1 MVQKTISVNITGEGE
16 IDRISKKISHLRNAV
31 LNVEEKLKAGLS
43 DNPAISLKI
52 KLDASQFKKDFTAL
66 KKEIENNPITVN
78 VKNGKGTQGQDNKA
92 VSNANKSIVDNAN
105 QIATSVKKSTKQLV
119 DGYDKAVKDSSKE
132 LVKGLPKAFSGFE
145 KAFQED
151 IAKILKK
158 EKLTPTDK
166 SLVNNLIQAQLGI
179 DRQNGKN
186 VPRRTPKQLG
196 MFTNADGQAYGA
208 YLTPTGAVRRD
219 RDSLH
224 QVGYNLALDD
234 RVSQATRDLAA
245 NMRDFYQASNIKDT
259 AVRGFTDFL
268 NALDQ
273 VKGALDTVNQKLL
286 NFISTSAR
294 LAGLNP
300 FKSFL
305 SGATSLTRAIVNL
318 NTQLGRTAG
327 GAIVGTLRNSF
338 NSLRAYGTQAV
349 RSLASE
355 TQELGDAMVS
365 YRNNMRAMDMDEDS
379 INRNLKE
386 MGDYGKASVYNAGD
400 LLEMLSTYKAYG
412 LSDDESKNLTKAM
425 AGLVSNRS
433 DSNEALGRA
442 SKQLNDIFVRGN
454 ASTQDL
460 RIMRSWFNPL
470 ASAKIQASLEEIAK
484 GKGYSNLQEA
494 IEDRAISAEDTKKA
508 IIELGL
514 TNKTFKDSNG
524 ELVNEFQAMVNN
536 IATPR
541 QAIDNLKETLA
552 NLFAYDKV
560 TVNEDGTTNVEPGAL
575 GALYNR
581 TAQLIKGMADI
592 AGSDTFEK
600 GVTALGNDLARTIDS
615 VIDFGSKWNVQFSTP
630 FINSLKNFYRGIK
643 EGVDI
648 NGIGDYANNLTRNVI
663 EFNNLYGK
671 KIGEAIGSA
680 VKNGSE
686 LLSLLSE
693 LGKQF
698 VGADGLKILDEL
710 GKFFNNLGKVAVDT
724 NAVRALVETY
734 KLFYEG
740 ANEVVSSAQN
750 IQGAKG
756 VVESY
761 RNFLYALKD
770 MIVFVGSQ
778 TNIVPNA
785 LEVVS
790 SFIDMVT
797 GVVTKVRGS
806 VSVREVNQFSNNI
819 KDFFTETMGALE
831 DIYAQIISSAIK
843 AGSSQT
849 GKQFFESVKDFIVSV
864 NEAILSALQ
873 ALGGGNAQAG
883 IEKIMSYA
891 TLILDSLSTIVK
903 TMGEHPLLTG
913 GILVATKFGSVAIS
927 VIQVLASVIEN
938 MKILSGTSLGG
949 GLLGKLGGGSSSLS
963 SVGAGIADDVAD
975 SVALSLKKDSKGVW
989 RRANGQFA
997 SQAEIEA
1004 FTAPKKLPTGRG
1016 LNFNWANATRNIA
1029 SSGKNFASNAYSGLK
1044 SNIASN
1050 GFKATAIN
1058 AGKTIGNSAVKSI
1071 GSGLSK
1077 YWGSIS
1083 SGTLKGNLIAMAS
1096 SMLVGV
1102 ADDMIQNSNASGF
1115 VKGASSTVKAGVD
1128 IAGWAGTGAAIGSA
1142 LFPGAGSIAGAI
1154 VGGGVGLGLNVLDWV
1169 NADKAKKAEQ
1179 KAIKDQAKRI
1189 SDEKTKAEIAIMESN
1204 IDQLAE
1210 NSRYVRDSYVKSIR
1224 DTSQASLS
1232 GVRSYLEQQ
1241 AVERGTSLKNVLTS
1255 LGSNIDK
1262 VPADIS
1268 KRFVDLNGQLVNFG
1282 ELQEITGLGAPEL
1295 LGVLNELYATTGK
1308 SVTEL
1313 KNEAGEVVEAVDTYT
1328 KEQES
1333 RRSQKVQQFKDEI
1346 LKSGFGDNGFEKI
1359 TLNQLET
1366 INNSLKD
1373 VLSTTFEKKSDKR
1386 KAIIDAITSVTGETD
1401 ERLKQ
1406 MNDKQLE
1413 GYAKTVSEA
1422 IEGVTATPE
1431 EQVQDIKDRLKEHFG
1446 KNEKAYKAKLK
1457 ELEGK
1462 TVEEYQQALS
1472 EIEFQD
1478 DVSGFEKQ
1486 YNKDSKKLSNIKDNI
1501 AQLKTAL
1508 DTVIS
1513 SQFESKKREVDE
1525 AIIAMGS
1532 NPESS
1537 LAYEQGKQSFQSVLS
1552 ELGIKSKELQNK
1564 VIDKVT
1570 KGSMTLES
1578 AIKSLIDDGELNAE
1592 EIIAGLTSAKQRL
1605 KDAVQKAI
1613 DDGKLTQEQGAELI
1627 EKIDILEIDTSVV
1640 GKSAQELKDGTKK
1653 SIDDSAGKLGE
1664 GANKTDAGIAG
1675 LDTSHISAA
1684 ASALGTAIANQLQ
1697 QASAKL
1703 AEAQYA
1709 AEQSLGLGT
1718 LARAGLTQSSV
1729 TAKSAGLNLGTL
1741 NKATSVVP
1749 RFAGGIIP
1757 NYLNNGGLSYI
1768 DWKKR
1773 STDTVP
1779 AMLTPGEFVL
1789 RKKAVDSIGVGLLRK
1804 MNNQGI
1810 RALQNVSGRTIINN
1824 IYNNNNA
1831 QVTQNVDNKS
1841 SYLNSMNGLDR
1852 LMRYV

>member
-1 MVQKTISVNITGEGE
+1 MVQKTIAVNITGEGE

-31 LNVEEKLKAGLS
+31 LDVEKKLKAGLS
-43 DNPAISLKI
+43 NNPAISLKI

-66 KKEIENNPITVN
+66 KKEIENNPISVN
-78 VKNGKGTQGQDNKA
+78 VKNGKGTQDNKA
-92 VSNANKSIVDNAN
+92 VSNASKSIVDNAN
-105 QIATSVKKSTKQLV
+105 QIVTSVKKSTKQLV

-132 LVKGLPKAFSGFE
+132 LVKGIPKAFSGFE

-151 IAKILKK
+151 IARVLKK

-166 SLVNNLIQAQLGI
+166 SLVNSLIQAQLGI

-196 MFTNADGQAYGA
+196 MFTNAEGQAYGA

-305 SGATSLTRAIVNL
+305 GGATALTRAIVNL

-327 GAIVGTLRNSF
+327 GSIVGTLRNSF

-365 YRNNMRAMDMDEDS
+365 YRNNMRAMDLDEDT

-386 MGDYGKASVYNAGD
+386 VGDYGKASVYNAGD

-412 LSDDESKNLTKAM
+412 LSNDESKELTKAM

-442 SKQLNDIFVRGN
+442 SKQLNDIFVRGK

-484 GKGYSNLQEA
+484 GKGYSNLQKA
-494 IEDRAISAEDTKKA
+494 IEEGAISAEDTKKA

-514 TNKTFKDSNG
+514 TNKTFKNSNG

-560 TVNEDGTTNVEPGAL
+560 TVNEDGTTNVEPGAF

-615 VIDFGSKWNVQFSTP
+615 VIDFGTKWNVQFSTP

-643 EGVDI
+643 EGVDV
-648 NGIGDYANNLTRNVI
+648 NGVGDYANNLTRNVI

-671 KIGEAIGSA
+671 KIGEAIGNA
-680 VKNGSE
+680 VKNGTE

-750 IQGAKG
+750 IQGAEG

-819 KDFFTETMGALE
+819 KNFFTETMGALE

-873 ALGGGNAQAG
+873 ALGGGNTQAG

-927 VIQVLASVIEN
+927 VIQVIASVIEN

-949 GLLGKLGGGSSSLS
+949 GLLGKLFGGGASG
-963 SVGAGIADDVAD
+963 GAGVYGTGLVGGALNKSWYGQGTKLFNKTKGFAKNVGSNVYSKGGFLPTNTNILKNIPTAGFKQFGSKLVNGMVSAKGQLATLAISMGVDMAD
-975 SVALSLKKDSKGVW
+975 SFV
-989 RRANGQFA
+989 
-997 SQAEIEA
+997 
-1004 FTAPKKLPTGRG
+1004 
-1016 LNFNWANATRNIA
+1016 
-1029 SSGKNFASNAYSGLK
+1029 
-1044 SNIASN
+1044 
-1050 GFKATAIN
+1050 
-1058 AGKTIGNSAVKSI
+1058 
-1071 GSGLSK
+1071 
-1077 YWGSIS
+1077 
-1083 SGTLKGNLIAMAS
+1083 
-1096 SMLVGV
+1096 
-1102 ADDMIQNSNASGF
+1102 QNSNLPDWA
-1115 VKGASSTVKAGVD
+1115 KGASNFTRGAVNIGSSVASGAGL
-1128 IAGWAGTGAAIGSA
+1128 GAAFGV
-1142 LFPGAGSIAGAI
+1142 PGAII
-1154 VGGGVGLGLNVLDWV
+1154 GGGLGLIQGIYSEISKG
-1169 NADKAKKAEQ
+1169 KAKKAEQ
-1179 KAIKDQAKRI
+1179 QAIKDQAKQQ
-1189 SDEKTKAEIAIMESN
+1189 AEEMAKVQNDLMF
-1204 IDQLAE
+1204 DQVRQLGE
-1210 NSRYVRDSYVKSIR
+1210 NAKYVRDSYIQAI
-1224 DTSQASLS
+1224 DGFNSQSLQAVTQNLQQKAVES
-1232 GVRSYLEQQ
+1232 GTTLTKAIQNMGYNVAKVPKNFAEKFVEIDNKLVNLGDLQQ
-1241 AVERGTSLKNVLTS
+1241 AYGLTE
-1255 LGSNIDK
+1255 
-1262 VPADIS
+1262 
-1268 KRFVDLNGQLVNFG
+1268 Q
-1282 ELQEITGLGAPEL
+1282 EL
-1295 LGVLNELYATTGK
+1295 LGALLELNNATGNKVLEIKDGLGNVTDAVTNFTPEQEAKNQERIQTFLRELSDKTGYLFDKALENVTLPQLEKMQQAIDTTVNGSTYESKSDRINAYKELLKQYSGLTEDQIISMNEKQVEGLLKVMSESIEEVTKTPEERKADLLDQFREKFKGTEEQLKKKTAELMNKSVEEIQQEVDKLTIEDNEESGQGESESKEGAGTKLSEKAKEAKKAIKGALDKLTEDSFRKYRDDIDLSIKALQDEDTSEAGEEVHTQIIRDVLRTQLGIVDKKIQDAIIDKMTKGKMSLDEALASLQEDPEGLNELMETSKTQLKESADNLPKEASNKMTTIGDFIK
-1308 SVTEL
+1308 
-1313 KNEAGEVVEAVDTYT
+1313 EAGM
-1328 KEQES
+1328 
-1333 RRSQKVQQFKDEI
+1333 F
-1346 LKSGFGDNGFEKI
+1346 
-1359 TLNQLET
+1359 
-1366 INNSLKD
+1366 
-1373 VLSTTFEKKSDKR
+1373 
-1386 KAIIDAITSVTGETD
+1386 
-1401 ERLKQ
+1401 
-1406 MNDKQLE
+1406 
-1413 GYAKTVSEA
+1413 
-1422 IEGVTATPE
+1422 
-1431 EQVQDIKDRLKEHFG
+1431 
-1446 KNEKAYKAKLK
+1446 
-1457 ELEGK
+1457 
-1462 TVEEYQQALS
+1462 
-1472 EIEFQD
+1472 
-1478 DVSGFEKQ
+1478 
-1486 YNKDSKKLSNIKDNI
+1486 
-1501 AQLKTAL
+1501 
-1508 DTVIS
+1508 
-1513 SQFESKKREVDE
+1513 
-1525 AIIAMGS
+1525 
-1532 NPESS
+1532 
-1537 LAYEQGKQSFQSVLS
+1537 
-1552 ELGIKSKELQNK
+1552 
-1564 VIDKVT
+1564 
-1570 KGSMTLES
+1570 
-1578 AIKSLIDDGELNAE
+1578 
-1592 EIIAGLTSAKQRL
+1592 IAGLSTVDVAHASERVPQEVNNTKEGAKNKLNETANASKADFSGIQVG
-1605 KDAVQKAI
+1605 DIFSAVQGIWDAI
-1613 DDGKLTQEQGAELI
+1613 SST
-1627 EKIDILEIDTSVV
+1627 
-1640 GKSAQELKDGTKK
+1640 
-1653 SIDDSAGKLGE
+1653 
-1664 GANKTDAGIAG
+1664 
-1675 LDTSHISAA
+1675 
-1684 ASALGTAIANQLQ
+1684 ASNAL
-1697 QASAKL
+1697 AKL
-1703 AEAQYA
+1703 NEIRNSISNKVAGFFT
-1709 AEQSLGLGT
+1709 GL
-1718 LARAGLTQSSV
+1718 V
-1729 TAKSAGLNLGTL
+1729 
-1741 NKATSVVP
+1741 
-1749 RFAGGIIP
+1749 GGGK
-1757 NYLNNGGLSYI
+1757 NSGHSWTGGLVPAYHKEGDMVLPYGI
-1768 DWKKR
+1768 NWKPR
-1773 STDTVP
+1773 ATDTVP
-1779 AMLTPGEFVL
+1779 TMLTPGEFVL

-1804 MNNQGI
+1804 MNSQGI
-1810 RALQNVSGRTIINN
+1810 RALQNNSSRTIINN

>member
-1 MVQKTISVNITGEGE
+1 MVQKTIAVNITGEGE

-31 LNVEEKLKAGLS
+31 LDVEKKLKAGLS
-43 DNPAISLKI
+43 NNPAISLKI

-66 KKEIENNPITVN
+66 KKEIENNPISVN
-78 VKNGKGTQGQDNKA
+78 VKNGKGTQDNKA
-92 VSNANKSIVDNAN
+92 VSNASKSIVDNAN
-105 QIATSVKKSTKQLV
+105 QIVTSVKKSTKQLV

-132 LVKGLPKAFSGFE
+132 LVKGIPKAFSGFE

-151 IAKILKK
+151 IARVLKK
-158 EKLTPTDK
+158 EKLTPIDK
-166 SLVNNLIQAQLGI
+166 SLVNSLIQAQLGI

-196 MFTNADGQAYGA
+196 MFTNAEGQAYGA

-286 NFISTSAR
+286 NFISTSVR

-305 SGATSLTRAIVNL
+305 GGATALTRAIVNL

-327 GAIVGTLRNSF
+327 GSIVGTLRNSF

-365 YRNNMRAMDMDEDS
+365 YRNNMRAMDLDEDT

-386 MGDYGKASVYNAGD
+386 AGDYGKASVYNAGD

-412 LSDDESKNLTKAM
+412 LSNDESKELTKAM

-442 SKQLNDIFVRGN
+442 SKQLNDIFVRGK

-484 GKGYSNLQEA
+484 GKGYSNLQKA
-494 IEDRAISAEDTKKA
+494 IEEGAISAEDTKKA

-514 TNKTFKDSNG
+514 TNKTFKNSKG

-560 TVNEDGTTNVEPGAL
+560 TVNEDGTTNVEPGAF

-615 VIDFGSKWNVQFSTP
+615 VIDFGTKWNVQFSTP

-643 EGVDI
+643 KGVDV
-648 NGIGDYANNLTRNVI
+648 NGVGDYANNLTRNVI

-671 KIGEAIGSA
+671 KIGEAIGNA
-680 VKNGSE
+680 VKNGTE

-819 KDFFTETMGALE
+819 KNFFTETMGALE

-873 ALGGGNAQAG
+873 ALGGGNTQAG

-927 VIQVLASVIEN
+927 VIQVIASVIEN

-949 GLLGKLGGGSSSLS
+949 GLLGKLFGGGASG
-963 SVGAGIADDVAD
+963 GAGVSGTGLVGGALNKSWYGQGTKLFNKTKGFAKNVGSNVYSIGGFLPTNTNILKNIPTAGFKQFGSKLVNGMASAKGQLATLAISMGVDMAD
-975 SVALSLKKDSKGVW
+975 SFV
-989 RRANGQFA
+989 
-997 SQAEIEA
+997 
-1004 FTAPKKLPTGRG
+1004 
-1016 LNFNWANATRNIA
+1016 
-1029 SSGKNFASNAYSGLK
+1029 
-1044 SNIASN
+1044 
-1050 GFKATAIN
+1050 
-1058 AGKTIGNSAVKSI
+1058 
-1071 GSGLSK
+1071 
-1077 YWGSIS
+1077 
-1083 SGTLKGNLIAMAS
+1083 
-1096 SMLVGV
+1096 
-1102 ADDMIQNSNASGF
+1102 QNSNLPDW
-1115 VKGASSTVKAGVD
+1115 VKGASNFTRGAVNIGSSVASGAGL
-1128 IAGWAGTGAAIGSA
+1128 GAAFGV
-1142 LFPGAGSIAGAI
+1142 PGAII
-1154 VGGGVGLGLNVLDWV
+1154 GGGLGLIQSIYSEISKG
-1169 NADKAKKAEQ
+1169 KAKKAEQ
-1179 KAIKDQAKRI
+1179 QAIKDQAKQQ
-1189 SDEKTKAEIAIMESN
+1189 AEEMAKVQNDLMF
-1204 IDQLAE
+1204 DQVRQLGE
-1210 NSRYVRDSYVKSIR
+1210 NAKYVRDSYIQAI
-1224 DTSQASLS
+1224 DGFNSQSL
-1232 GVRSYLEQQ
+1232 Q
-1241 AVERGTSLKNVLTS
+1241 AVTQNLQQKAVESGTTLTKAIQNMGYNVA
-1255 LGSNIDK
+1255 K
-1262 VPADIS
+1262 VPKNFAE
-1268 KRFVDLNGQLVNFG
+1268 KFVEIDNKLVNLG
-1282 ELQEITGLGAPEL
+1282 DLQQVYGLTEQEL
-1295 LGVLNELYATTGK
+1295 LGALLELNNATGNKVLEIKDGLGNVTDAVTNFTPEQEAKNQERIQTFLRELSDKTGYLFDKALENVTLPQLEKMQQAIDTTVNGSTYESKSDRINAYKELLKQYSGLTEDQIISMNEKQVEGLLKVMSESIEEVTKTPEERKADLLDQFREKFKGTEEQLKKKTAELMNKSIEEIQQEVDKLTIEDNEESGQGESGSKEGAGTKLSEKAKEAKKAIKGALDKLTEDSFRKYRDDIDLSIKALQDEDTSEAGEEVHTQIIRDVLRTQLGIVDKKIQDAIIDKMTKGKMSLDEALASLQEDPEGLNELMETSKTQLKESADNLPKEASNKMTTIGDFIK
-1308 SVTEL
+1308 
-1313 KNEAGEVVEAVDTYT
+1313 EAGMV
-1328 KEQES
+1328 
-1333 RRSQKVQQFKDEI
+1333 
-1346 LKSGFGDNGFEKI
+1346 
-1359 TLNQLET
+1359 
-1366 INNSLKD
+1366 
-1373 VLSTTFEKKSDKR
+1373 
-1386 KAIIDAITSVTGETD
+1386 
-1401 ERLKQ
+1401 
-1406 MNDKQLE
+1406 
-1413 GYAKTVSEA
+1413 
-1422 IEGVTATPE
+1422 
-1431 EQVQDIKDRLKEHFG
+1431 
-1446 KNEKAYKAKLK
+1446 
-1457 ELEGK
+1457 
-1462 TVEEYQQALS
+1462 
-1472 EIEFQD
+1472 
-1478 DVSGFEKQ
+1478 
-1486 YNKDSKKLSNIKDNI
+1486 
-1501 AQLKTAL
+1501 
-1508 DTVIS
+1508 
-1513 SQFESKKREVDE
+1513 
-1525 AIIAMGS
+1525 
-1532 NPESS
+1532 
-1537 LAYEQGKQSFQSVLS
+1537 
-1552 ELGIKSKELQNK
+1552 
-1564 VIDKVT
+1564 
-1570 KGSMTLES
+1570 
-1578 AIKSLIDDGELNAE
+1578 
-1592 EIIAGLTSAKQRL
+1592 IAGLSTVDVEYASERVPEEVNNTKEGAKNKLNETANASKADFSGIQVG
-1605 KDAVQKAI
+1605 DIFSAVQGIWDAI
-1613 DDGKLTQEQGAELI
+1613 SST
-1627 EKIDILEIDTSVV
+1627 
-1640 GKSAQELKDGTKK
+1640 
-1653 SIDDSAGKLGE
+1653 
-1664 GANKTDAGIAG
+1664 
-1675 LDTSHISAA
+1675 
-1684 ASALGTAIANQLQ
+1684 ASNAL
-1697 QASAKL
+1697 AKL
-1703 AEAQYA
+1703 NEIRNSISSKVAGFFT
-1709 AEQSLGLGT
+1709 GL
-1718 LARAGLTQSSV
+1718 V
-1729 TAKSAGLNLGTL
+1729 
-1741 NKATSVVP
+1741 
-1749 RFAGGIIP
+1749 GGGK
-1757 NYLNNGGLSYI
+1757 NSRHSWTGGLVPAYHKEGDMVLPYGI
-1768 DWKKR
+1768 NWKPR
-1773 STDTVP
+1773 ATDTVP
-1779 AMLTPGEFVL
+1779 TMLTPGEFVL

-1804 MNNQGI
+1804 MNSQGI
-1810 RALQNVSGRTIINN
+1810 RALQNNTSRTIINN

>member
-1 MVQKTISVNITGEGE
+1 MVQKTIAVNVTGEGE

-31 LNVEEKLKAGLS
+31 LDVEKKLKAGLS
-43 DNPAISLKI
+43 NNPAISLKL

-66 KKEIENNPITVN
+66 KKEIEGSALSVGT
-78 VKNGKGTQGQDNKA
+78 KNSKGTGSNTSKNKA
-92 VSNANKSIVDNAN
+92 SKDIVSNVNSLTEDIKKASEKAGISMQKSISESSKD
-105 QIATSVKKSTKQLV
+105 IAKGITKGYTDFSKLLEDEAKKVLS
-119 DGYDKAVKDSSKE
+119 KDSSDLGK
-132 LVKGLPKAFSGFE
+132 LISNKLKYLDTLIKAEEG
-145 KAFQED
+145 
-151 IAKILKK
+151 
-158 EKLTPTDK
+158 KLT
-166 SLVNNLIQAQLGI
+166 
-179 DRQNGKN
+179 
-186 VPRRTPKQLG
+186 RTRGLTSKQLG
-196 MFTNADGQAYGA
+196 LSTNSSGKPIGIAE
-208 YLTPTGAVRRD
+208 TSTGKVSFSKDNIVA
-219 RDSLH
+219 
-224 QVGYNLALDD
+224 NL
-234 RVSQATRDLAA
+234 RDLY
-245 NMRDFYQASNIKDT
+245 RFEEVSP
-259 AVRGFTDFL
+259 AVKQKAQELMDKYNNPNFKSPQVQGFTDFL
-268 NALDQ
+268 NALEQ

-286 NFISTSAR
+286 NFITTSTR

-338 NSLRAYGTQAV
+338 NALRGYGTQAV

-365 YRNNMRAMDMDEDS
+365 YRNNMRAMDLDEDT

-412 LSDDESKNLTKAM
+412 LSNDESKELTKAM

-560 TVNEDGTTNVEPGAL
+560 TVNEDGTTNVEPGAF

-615 VIDFGSKWNVQFSTP
+615 VIDFGTKWNVQFSTP

-643 EGVDI
+643 EGVDV
-648 NGIGDYANNLTRNVI
+648 NGVGDYANNLTRNVI

-671 KIGEAIGSA
+671 KIGEAIGNV
-680 VKNGSE
+680 VKNGTE
-686 LLSLLSE
+686 LLSILSE

-724 NAVRALVETY
+724 NAVKALVETY

-949 GLLGKLGGGSSSLS
+949 GFLGKLFGGGASG
-963 SVGAGIADDVAD
+963 GAGVDGTGLVGGLFSKSWRGKGSQAF
-975 SVALSLKKDSKGVW
+975 SKGW
-989 RRANGQFA
+989 NKFA
-997 SQAEIEA
+997 DFAGNA
-1004 FTAPKKLPTGRG
+1004 FVGKPNVAITAKNLGTASPYRKGLSVPITQVLGYERTG
-1016 LNFNWANATRNIA
+1016 LF
-1029 SSGKNFASNAYSGLK
+1029 SGKNFNPFKNVSVAGIKQVSNRLVDGMASAKGQLLAMGAVMGTEMVDSFVQNSKAPQWLK
-1044 SNIASN
+1044 DTSNFGRGFANIAGN
-1050 GFKATAIN
+1050 TASF
-1058 AGKTIGNSAVKSI
+1058 AG
-1071 GSGLSK
+1071 L
-1077 YWGSIS
+1077 
-1083 SGTLKGNLIAMAS
+1083 
-1096 SMLVGV
+1096 
-1102 ADDMIQNSNASGF
+1102 
-1115 VKGASSTVKAGVD
+1115 
-1128 IAGWAGTGAAIGSA
+1128 GSA
-1142 LFPGAGSIAGAI
+1142 FGPWGTVI
-1154 VGGGVGLGLNVLDWV
+1154 GGGIGLAKGIYDEISRSNS
-1169 NADKAKKAEQ
+1169 KKAEQ
-1179 KAIKDQAKRI
+1179 QAIKDQAKQQA
-1189 SDEKTKAEIAIMESN
+1189 EEMAKAQNDLMF
-1204 IDQLAE
+1204 DQVRQLGE
-1210 NSRYVRDSYVKSIR
+1210 NAKYVRDSYIQAIDGFNSQSLQAVTQNLQQKAVESGTTLTKAIQNMGYNVAKVPKNFAEKFVEIDNKLVNLGDLQQAYGLTEQELLGALLELNNATGNKVLEIKDGLGNVTDAVTNFTPEQEAKNQERIQTFLRELSDKTGYLFDKALENVTLPQLEKMQQAIDTAVNGTTYETKSDRINAYKELLKQHLGLTEEQVVNMNAKQAEGLLKTISESIEEVTKTPEERKADLLDQFREKFKGTEEQLKKKTAELMNKSIEEIQQEV
-1224 DTSQASLS
+1224 DKLDLNTDGDNKEAKGDSKESNTEVSGKIQEMKQAIKTALNKMTDDSFAQHKATIDQALATLNNPTEADETKQVAETTIRTILQEQLGIVDKKIQDAIIQKMTKS
-1232 GVRSYLEQQ
+1232 KMTLEE
-1241 AVERGTSLKNVLTS
+1241 ALTS
-1255 LGSNIDK
+1255 L
-1262 VPADIS
+1262 
-1268 KRFVDLNGQLVNFG
+1268 
-1282 ELQEITGLGAPEL
+1282 QEDPE
-1295 LGVLNELYATTGK
+1295 
-1308 SVTEL
+1308 
-1313 KNEAGEVVEAVDTYT
+1313 
-1328 KEQES
+1328 
-1333 RRSQKVQQFKDEI
+1333 
-1346 LKSGFGDNGFEKI
+1346 
-1359 TLNQLET
+1359 
-1366 INNSLKD
+1366 
-1373 VLSTTFEKKSDKR
+1373 
-1386 KAIIDAITSVTGETD
+1386 
-1401 ERLKQ
+1401 
-1406 MNDKQLE
+1406 
-1413 GYAKTVSEA
+1413 
-1422 IEGVTATPE
+1422 
-1431 EQVQDIKDRLKEHFG
+1431 G
-1446 KNEKAYKAKLK
+1446 KNEQMETAKTQLKESADKLPEEASKKMTTIGEFILQSALSIAGISTADVVHASEKVPEEVGNTKNKAKDKLNETANASK
-1457 ELEGK
+1457 
-1462 TVEEYQQALS
+1462 AD
-1472 EIEFQD
+1472 F
-1478 DVSGFEKQ
+1478 SGIQVGDIFSAVQ
-1486 YNKDSKKLSNIKDNI
+1486 GIWD
-1501 AQLKTAL
+1501 A
-1508 DTVIS
+1508 IS
-1513 SQFESKKREVDE
+1513 ST
-1525 AIIAMGS
+1525 AS
-1532 NPESS
+1532 NA
-1537 LAYEQGKQSFQSVLS
+1537 LAKLNEIRTSISNKAASFFT
-1552 ELGIKSKELQNK
+1552 GIVGGGNK
-1564 VIDKVT
+1564 
-1570 KGSMTLES
+1570 GPASGGMW
-1578 AIKSLIDDGELNAE
+1578 
-1592 EIIAGLTSAKQRL
+1592 AGGLVPAYH
-1605 KDAVQKAI
+1605 
-1613 DDGKLTQEQGAELI
+1613 
-1627 EKIDILEIDTSVV
+1627 
-1640 GKSAQELKDGTKK
+1640 KDGDLILPYGVNWKP
-1653 SIDDSAGKLGE
+1653 
-1664 GANKTDAGIAG
+1664 
-1675 LDTSHISAA
+1675 
-1684 ASALGTAIANQLQ
+1684 
-1697 QASAKL
+1697 
-1703 AEAQYA
+1703 
-1709 AEQSLGLGT
+1709 
-1718 LARAGLTQSSV
+1718 RA
-1729 TAKSAGLNLGTL
+1729 
-1741 NKATSVVP
+1741 
-1749 RFAGGIIP
+1749 
-1757 NYLNNGGLSYI
+1757 
-1768 DWKKR
+1768 
-1773 STDTVP
+1773 TDTVP
-1779 AMLTPGEFVL
+1779 TMLTPGEFVL
-1789 RKKAVDSIGVGLLRK
+1789 RKQAVDSIGVGLLRK
-1804 MNNQGI
+1804 MNSQGI
-1810 RALQNVSGRTIINN
+1810 RALQNSSSRTIINN